1 MTLTYTVLSFLW
13 IHLQTNPNTVNR
25 CVSFTDSAGIFL
37 ADSSS
42 DTDSSAD
49 SSATTKPT
57 HKKTAAIKK
66 SAAPPGVRSRVET
79 PPQSKAP
86 SSAVESGPMS
96 ESDGDGSKNAV
107 ITRKLTR
114 SSSARRSKHLV
125 GKTSDTES
133 ESGTCM
139 ISLQK
144 LNILSLNLDRI
155 LMKTLGTYLRVGM
168 RKIAPPYHCLL

>member
-1 MTLTYTVLSFLW
+1 MFTLVAKDSKW
-13 IHLQTNPNTVNR
+13 DGV
-25 CVSFTDSAGIFL
+25 VSLILFGVFL

-96 ESDGDGSKNAV
+96 ESDGEGSKNAV

-133 ESGTCM
+133 ESGTYFN
-139 ISLQK
+139 LLEK
-144 LNILSLNLDRI
+144 LNIVILNPARISGNILGLHGNPSNISLP
-155 LMKTLGTYLRVGM
+155 
-168 RKIAPPYHCLL
+168 APFFNQFFPHECIGEKC

>member
-1 MTLTYTVLSFLW
+1 MVHGVLF
-13 IHLQTNPNTVNR
+13 V
-25 CVSFTDSAGIFL
+25 
-37 ADSSS
+37 DSSS

-66 SAAPPGVRSRVET
+66 SAVPPGVRSRVET

-86 SSAVESGPMS
+86 SSAVESGPLS
-96 ESDGDGSKNAV
+96 ESEGEGSKNAV

-133 ESGTCM
+133 ESGTYVAVP
-139 ISLQK
+139 IK
-144 LNILSLNLDRI
+144 L
-155 LMKTLGTYLRVGM
+155 TL
-168 RKIAPPYHCLL
+168 LL